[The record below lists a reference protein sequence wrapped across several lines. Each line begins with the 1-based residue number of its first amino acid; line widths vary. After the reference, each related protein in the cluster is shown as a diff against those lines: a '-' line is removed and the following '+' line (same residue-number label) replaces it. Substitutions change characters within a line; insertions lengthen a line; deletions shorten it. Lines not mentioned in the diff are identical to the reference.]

1 MKKVFLFFKD
11 VLKVAVFSFP
21 LFDFLMI
28 FRDDDVE
35 FSDVLILAF
44 HDLEGLF
51 VAEVEID
58 SFESLVFEVESLLVV
73 KGHVFIEFNDF
84 FGENCIMLR
93 IFLKKLVPFLLEF
106 IEFLFV
112 DFFLRF
118 EFLGEDSGFGV
129 EIFVESDKF
138 GVFFG
143 EFFV

>member
-1 MKKVFLFFKD
+1 
-11 VLKVAVFSFP
+11 
-21 LFDFLMI
+21 MI

-84 FGENCIMLR
+84 FGENCMMLR